1 MSTQKNLLPAEGELL
16 PPEVAAAPAVQTTVT
31 TVEAVAEAALA
42 LTITTP
48 EDYQRAAEMAQKIAG
63 GIAKLDKERTSLT
76 KPLNDAKQRLIDWFK
91 VPTGK
96 LEAAQAELR
105 KRMVAFTT
113 EQKRIADEARRA
125 AEEQER
131 QRQAELKRQAD
142 EQARIAR
149 EAQEKAE
156 KEAQERRD
164 AEAAAQRQA
173 EEARKAGDSEAAA
186 AAEESARQQRMAR
199 LREENRRQQEAYEAA
214 ERARD
219 LEAQAAPQAI
229 NVPTVAP
236 VTAKGIS
243 QRTVTKW
250 EVTDRSKIPAQF
262 LLVDEKAIGALV
274 RAQGLRAAEAIPG
287 IRCWEEA
294 DISVRA
300 K

>member
-1 MSTQKNLLPAEGELL
+1 M

-96 LEAAQAELR
+96 LEAAQKTLR
-105 KRMVAFTT
+105 DRMVAFTT
-113 EQKRIADEARRA
+113 EQKRIADEARKKA
-125 AEEQER
+125 EQEER
-131 QRQAELKRQAD
+131 DRQAELKRQAD

-149 EAQEKAE
+149 EAQEQAE
-156 KEAQERRD
+156 REAEQRRQ
-164 AEAAAQRQA
+164 AEAEYQRQT
-173 EEARKAGDSEAAA
+173 EEARKAGDSDAAA

-199 LREENRRQQEAYEAA
+199 LREENQRQQEADDAA
-214 ERARD
+214 ERARA
-219 LEAQAAPQAI
+219 LEAQAAPRAV

-236 VTAKGIS
+236 TTAKGIS
-243 QRTVTKW
+243 QRQVAKY
-250 EVTDRSKIPAQF
+250 EVVDRNLIPDGYW
-262 LLVDEKAIGALV
+262 LLDEKSIGAVV
-274 RAQGLRAAEAIPG
+274 RAQGVRAMDTIPG
-287 IRCWEEA
+287 IKVWMED
-294 DISVRA
+294 DISIRG
-300 K
+300 KS